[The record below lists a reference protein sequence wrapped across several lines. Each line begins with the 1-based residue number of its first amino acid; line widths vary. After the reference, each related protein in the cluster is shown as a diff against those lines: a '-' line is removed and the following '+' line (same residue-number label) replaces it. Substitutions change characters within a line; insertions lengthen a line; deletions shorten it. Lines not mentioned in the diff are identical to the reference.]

1 MMNICSDPLKLE
13 SLIIWVSISVKFY
26 IVINTTFWYTFLV
39 KNLLEGTEYDVQVLA
54 KSIDDQQAV
63 SDKLRVLYPGFK
75 SIRAISTG

>member
-1 MMNICSDPLKLE
+1 MYLSNILKKNFTN
-13 SLIIWVSISVKFY
+13 KFY
-26 IVINTTFWYTFLV
+26 YTLILV

-75 SIRAISTG
+75 SIRAISTGLISFID